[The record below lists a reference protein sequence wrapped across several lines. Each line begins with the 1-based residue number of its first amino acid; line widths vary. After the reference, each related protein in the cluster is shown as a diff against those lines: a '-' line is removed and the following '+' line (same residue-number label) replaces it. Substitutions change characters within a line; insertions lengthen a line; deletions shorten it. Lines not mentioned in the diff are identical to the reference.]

1 MINGHLA
8 RRNPTPGTVDH
19 VVWDTVL
26 AGFGLQVR
34 ASGNNSWIVQYRQR
48 GKLKKVTL
56 GRCVDVDAIDARS
69 RARTMLAAAA
79 LDGLPKRVG
88 KQHKL
93 IGFASRAI
101 NDPPSLPMDCLRP
114 IADSRCLDTVQNGP

>member
-1 MINGHLA
+1 MTDSKKPAGNLPCTAGHLLPASSSTIKNFPAKTLKDKGSLLPKRRKRAPKAMLNGHLA
-8 RRNPTPGTVDH
+8 RRNPAPGTVDH

-56 GRCVDVDAIDARS
+56 GRCGVSNRIQTR
-69 RARTMLAAAA
+69 
-79 LDGLPKRVG
+79 PPYRV
-88 KQHKL
+88 Q
-93 IGFASRAI
+93 
-101 NDPPSLPMDCLRP
+101 
-114 IADSRCLDTVQNGP
+114 